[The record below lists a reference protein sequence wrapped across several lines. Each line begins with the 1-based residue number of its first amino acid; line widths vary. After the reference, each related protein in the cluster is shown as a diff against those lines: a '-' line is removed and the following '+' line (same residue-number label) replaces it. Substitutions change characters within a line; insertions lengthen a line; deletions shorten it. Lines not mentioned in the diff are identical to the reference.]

1 MYIAHHQSPLG
12 LVEIRIQGAD
22 METSPTI
29 GLTHLTI
36 LDDTP
41 TLTPSI
47 SSKDEQ
53 ISALIEQTRCEL
65 DEYFA
70 GKRHE
75 FTLPLTPQGTA
86 FEQRVWSA
94 LQTIP
99 FGTTRS
105 YSQQTELLG
114 DMKAI
119 RAVAAANGRNPL
131 WLVVP
136 CHRVIGKNGD
146 LTGYAG
152 GLWRKEWLLRHEG
165 ALPQARLF

>member
-1 MYIAHHQSPLG
+1 MAYYPSPLG
-12 LVEIRIQGAD
+12 LVEIRIQSIRT
-22 METSPTI
+22 ELVSQI
-29 GLTHLTI
+29 GLTHLSI
-36 LDDTP
+36 LDDTTAIASSVP
-41 TLTPSI
+41 SEDREVYTLI
-47 SSKDEQ
+47 D
-53 ISALIEQTRCEL
+53 QTCHEL

-70 GKRHE
+70 GKRQE
-75 FTLPLTPQGTA
+75 FTLPLIPQGTA
-86 FEQRVWSA
+86 FEQRVWKE

-114 DMKAI
+114 NMKAI

-131 WLVVP
+131 WLVIP

-165 ALPQARLF
+165 ALPQEHLFS